1 MYRKIIYIIAS
12 NKHLIELHGNPSSLI
27 EKLIQNAVL
36 RDLQQHHDSHI
47 HINGHGSSW
56 LHRECRHSGHR
67 NHNNDRGHHS
77 SGGEIEATP
86 QATQTRRSRNGPH
99 LQSCAPRHCPLE
111 SGQQPNQSP
120 PARRQS
126 QCRDQCEQEVQGPYF
141 QHDNRKCLTKYESF
155 RLTATAHTLNYAAVA
170 RKFKPLRPALA
181 SGANKTRR
189 TAVSRRNPKNCAC
202 ACQQNEGIL
211 DPEPALS
218 MIQEPDP
225 QRTAEH
231 FIQRELPAAGRVLLE
246 LLKHSSSSLLETLLR

>member
-1 MYRKIIYIIAS
+1 MLSSEIYSNTTIATSTSMATAAAGSTASAATVATATTTTTAATTVQVVKLKQRRKRRKRAGHAMARTSKAAPHATVPSNPAS
-12 NKHLIELHGNPSSLI
+12 NPTS
-27 EKLIQNAVL
+27 
-36 RDLQQHHDSHI
+36 
-47 HINGHGSSW
+47 
-56 LHRECRHSGHR
+56 
-67 NHNNDRGHHS
+67 
-77 SGGEIEATP
+77 
-86 QATQTRRSRNGPH
+86 
-99 LQSCAPRHCPLE
+99 PR
-111 SGQQPNQSP
+111 P
-120 PARRQS
+120 PAAKANAGTS
-126 QCRDQCEQEVQGPYF
+126 VSKKCKAPYF